1 MSKVILS
8 MNNVSKSY
16 LTSGSEKL
24 MVLDSID
31 LTIFAGDLVGLTAPS
46 GAGKS
51 TLLHVCG
58 LLDTCDGGKIN
69 FFGQRYPR

>member
-58 LLDTCDGGKIN
+58 LLDTCDGGIIN
-69 FFGQRYPR
+69 F

>member
-8 MNNVSKSY
+8 MNDVSKSY

-24 MVLDSID
+24 MVLDSLD

-58 LLDTCDGGKIN
+58 LLDT
-69 FFGQRYPR
+69 FGSGIY

>member
-8 MNNVSKSY
+8 MKNVTKSY
-16 LTSGSEKL
+16 QTSGSEKL

-51 TLLHVCG
+51 TLLHVQQFAVSI
-58 LLDTCDGGKIN
+58 LYQQNYVGKI
-69 FFGQRYPR
+69 F

>member
-31 LTIFAGDLVGLTAPS
+31 LTIFSGDLVG
-46 GAGKS
+46 
-51 TLLHVCG
+51 
-58 LLDTCDGGKIN
+58 
-69 FFGQRYPR
+69 